1 MKNIGN
7 YPDLISLIEHNQ
19 AEIPLLNRITNE
31 NYPTKFSIYLRD
43 LNNIKYIN
51 LQNNQYVSNTLSNCE
66 SEYYKFV
73 INYNTNNNYENL
85 LIKKI

>member
-31 NYPTKFSIYLRD
+31 NGELKFPISGLKKAIIKTKIYKE
-43 LNNIKYIN
+43 I
-51 LQNNQYVSNTLSNCE
+51 
-66 SEYYKFV
+66 
-73 INYNTNNNYENL
+73 L
-85 LIKKI
+85 LFF